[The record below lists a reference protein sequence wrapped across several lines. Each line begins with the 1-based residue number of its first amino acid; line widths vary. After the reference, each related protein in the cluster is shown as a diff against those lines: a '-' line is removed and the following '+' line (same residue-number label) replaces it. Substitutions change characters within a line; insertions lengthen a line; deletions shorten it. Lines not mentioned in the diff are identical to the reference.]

1 MRQGLKVS
9 LIIPVYNESG
19 KIRACMDNIAGVDG
33 LHEVIFA
40 DGGSTD
46 GTPDI
51 IGGRYRVL
59 RCGKGRARQMNAAA
73 KEAAGDI
80 LWFSHCDSL
89 LPKDGAEEI
98 IAAVNAGVRF
108 GCFHIGFD
116 YHGPFMGCNTLNS
129 NLRARLWHIAFGDQG
144 IFIDKDLFFEV
155 NGFPDLPIMEDYEL
169 SRIMKRRSEKLY
181 LLPGRIITS
190 GRRYNRRS
198 PLITMW
204 QMFHLRCL
212 YRRGVDIEEIAR
224 RYRDIR

>member
-51 IGGRYRVL
+51 IGRRYRVL

-98 IAAVNAGVRF
+98 IAAVNAGARF

-116 YHGPFMGCNTLNS
+116 YDGPFMGCNTLNS
-129 NLRARLWHIAFGDQG
+129 
-144 IFIDKDLFFEV
+144 DLFFEV

-190 GRRYNRRS
+190 GRRYNRCN
-198 PLITMW
+198 PIITMW
-204 QMFHLRCL
+204 QMFNLRCL

>member
-80 LWFSHCDSL
+80 LWFSHCDGL

-98 IAAVNAGVRF
+98 IAAVNARRAV
-108 GCFHIGFD
+108 
-116 YHGPFMGCNTLNS
+116 HGLQHAELKPAGAAVAYR
-129 NLRARLWHIAFGDQG
+129 LRG
-144 IFIDKDLFFEV
+144 
-155 NGFPDLPIMEDYEL
+155 
-169 SRIMKRRSEKLY
+169 
-181 LLPGRIITS
+181 S
-190 GRRYNRRS
+190 GNIY
-198 PLITMW
+198 
-204 QMFHLRCL
+204 
-212 YRRGVDIEEIAR
+212 G
-224 RYRDIR
+224 

>member
-98 IAAVNAGVRF
+98 IAAVNAGARF

-116 YHGPFMGCNTLNS
+116 YDGPFMGCNTLNS

-144 IFIDKDLFFEV
+144 IFMDKDLFFRGKWISGPAH
-155 NGFPDLPIMEDYEL
+155 NGRL
-169 SRIMKRRSEKLY
+169 
-181 LLPGRIITS
+181 
-190 GRRYNRRS
+190 
-198 PLITMW
+198 
-204 QMFHLRCL
+204 
-212 YRRGVDIEEIAR
+212 
-224 RYRDIR
+224 